1 MTNVPKIAAQKAKT
15 VDGNN
20 NKKSSS
26 WSSLLINCGEDKD
39 VIITPTGFARFM
51 IAFTKV
57 LLLAENHKAAVVAGE
72 KIAKGV
78 TMATKH

>member
-1 MTNVPKIAAQKAKT
+1 
-15 VDGNN
+15 
-20 NKKSSS
+20 
-26 WSSLLINCGEDKD
+26 
-39 VIITPTGFARFM
+39 M